1 MKKMF
6 LAVLI
11 LAAGIAFT
19 ACTRPV
25 AETTA
30 VGTATGNPET
40 KTIGTGG
47 GTLTLLDGR
56 LELTVPPGALSS
68 EIILSAQPI
77 TNTAFGGLG
86 TAYRLEPDGAT
97 FAKPVTL
104 IFKAGAE
111 DLGKV
116 SIEGMGMAFQDAEG
130 YWKRLP
136 GATFDAAAKTLTV
149 ATDHFTDYAPVA
161 VTLLQPLAKTVK
173 PGETVELELSNCY
186 PVNVSTDPDDWRGYR
201 CDNYFGVDES
211 AKEWFVN
218 GITGGDG
225 TVGTINGISD
235 SARYIAPGEPPSPST
250 VNASVKLTNG
260 SGAEAQNV
268 ELFSQITVSEPGDF
282 KGAITI
288 NWQFSG
294 LNFVI
299 TINDATLTLK
309 DDGIDETNYTLSGT
323 ATISPG
329 TFTYGGNVYTLAEA
343 AEKAFSSEYGFKVR
357 KLPEPAVRW
366 GYAEMWNYTS
376 GSSPFGIVVNFGTKT
391 GLGCGGIVDVPIA
404 SLDTLDGEYTM
415 SCMEPAYGGTAIW
428 EFTKQ

>member
-1 MKKMF
+1 M
-6 LAVLI
+6 
-11 LAAGIAFT
+11 
-19 ACTRPV
+19 
-25 AETTA
+25 
-30 VGTATGNPET
+30 
-40 KTIGTGG
+40 
-47 GTLTLLDGR
+47 LDGR

-68 EIILSAQPI
+68 EITLSAQPI

-86 TAYRLEPDGAT
+86 TAYRLGPDGTT
-97 FAKPVTL
+97 FAKPITL
-104 IFKAGAE
+104 MFKAGAE

-130 YWKRLP
+130 YWNRLP

-149 ATDHFTDYAPVA
+149 TTDHFTDYAPVA

-186 PVNVSTDPDDWRGYR
+186 PVKVSTDPDGWRGYR

-225 TVGTINGISD
+225 TVGTISGDSD
-235 SARYIAPGEPPSPST
+235 SARYTAPGKPPSPST

-282 KGAITI
+282 TGAITI
-288 NWQFSG
+288 DWHFLG

-299 TINDATLTLK
+299 TIDDATLTLK
-309 DDGIDETNYTLSGT
+309 DDGIDETNYTMSGT
-323 ATISPG
+323 AKISPS
-329 TFTYGGNVYTLAEA
+329 TFTYGGNVYTSQTLRRNPSVMTMDSRSA
-343 AEKAFSSEYGFKVR
+343 
-357 KLPEPAVRW
+357 
-366 GYAEMWNYTS
+366 
-376 GSSPFGIVVNFGTKT
+376 NF
-391 GLGCGGIVDVPIA
+391 LNRP
-404 SLDTLDGEYTM
+404 
-415 SCMEPAYGGTAIW
+415 
-428 EFTKQ
+428 